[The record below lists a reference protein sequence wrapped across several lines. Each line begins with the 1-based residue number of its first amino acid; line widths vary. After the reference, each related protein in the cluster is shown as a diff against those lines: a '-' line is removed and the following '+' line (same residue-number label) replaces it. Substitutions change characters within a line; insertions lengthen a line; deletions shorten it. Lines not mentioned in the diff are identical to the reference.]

1 MKFVTVANMN
11 VAVVEYNNERVL
23 TTEQMGEGFE
33 CEPQQIKQNYNNNKE
48 RFVKGKHFYKLEGEE
63 LREFKHRVENLDL
76 VGKNAN
82 VLYLWTKRGVARHS
96 KMLGTD
102 RAWDMFDCLE
112 ENYFN
117 PKSQAPA
124 LPDFTNPVI
133 AARAWA
139 DEVEKKQLAEAKVKE
154 LEPKAGF
161 YDAVADSE
169 TLFSMADTAKVLDMG
184 IGRNKLFEFLRNKK
198 VLQGDNIPYQRF
210 VDAGY
215 FKVVEGKYEVNEN
228 VVVSKT
234 TYVKQKGID
243 YIRKLLKKEDN
254 SNAETD

>member
-1 MKFVTVANMN
+1 MRYVTVANMN

-23 TTEQMGEGFE
+23 TTEQVSEGFE
-33 CEPQQIKQNYNNNKE
+33 CEPHNIKKNFNANKD
-48 RFVKGKHFYKLEGEE
+48 RFVEGKHYYKVEGKE
-63 LREFKHRVENLDL
+63 LENLRVTNSDL
-76 VGKNAN
+76 QISPMTRS
-82 VLYLWTKRGVARHS
+82 LYLWTKRGVARHS

-117 PKSQAPA
+117 PTQSA

-139 DEVEKKQLAEAKVKE
+139 DAMEKKQLAESQVKE
-154 LEPKAGF
+154 LAPKAEF
-161 YDAVADSE
+161 YDTVADSE
-169 TLFSMADTAKVLDMG
+169 SLMSMADTCKILDMG
-184 IGRNKLFEFLRNKK
+184 IGRNKLFALLREKGI
-198 VLQGDNIPYQRF
+198 LQKDNMPYQRF

-215 FKVVEGKYEVNEN
+215 FKVIEGKYEVNEN
-228 VVVSKT
+228 VVVTKT

-243 YIRKLLKKEDN
+243 YIRKLLNRREGIA
-254 SNAETD
+254 NADID

>member
-1 MKFVTVANMN
+1 MRYVTVANMK

-23 TTEQMGEGFE
+23 TTEQVSDGFE
-33 CEPQQIKQNYNNNKE
+33 CESKQIKQNYNNNKE
-48 RFVKGKHFYKLEGEE
+48 RFVEGKHFYKLEGEE
-63 LREFKHRVENLDL
+63 LRDFKHRVENFDL

-82 VLYLWTKRGVARHS
+82 ILYLWTKRGVARHS

-102 RAWDMFDCLE
+102 RAWEMFDCLE

-117 PKSQAPA
+117 PKQSA

-139 DEVEKKQLAEAKVKE
+139 DEVEKKQLAEAQVKE
-154 LEPKAGF
+154 LQPKADF

-184 IGRNKLFEFLRNKK
+184 IGRNKLFRFLRDKGI
-198 VLQGDNIPYQRF
+198 LQSDNIPYQRM

-215 FKVVEGKYEVNEN
+215 FKVVEGKYDVNEN
-228 VVVSKT
+228 VVVTKT

-243 YIRKLLKKEDN
+243 YIRKLLSKKEDN
-254 SNAETD
+254 NHAETD